1 MKLPMRA
8 RQYIVDMCA
17 ETQNP
22 SKLFD
27 STDDKLT
34 VSGMHKKQSDFKF
47 NKQNSKH
54 KGLFIH
60 VKTNE

>member
-1 MKLPMRA
+1 
-8 RQYIVDMCA
+8 MCT

-34 VSGMHKKQSDFKF
+34 VSGMHKKQSDIKF

-54 KGLFIH
+54 KGLFTH
-60 VKTNE
+60 VKKNE